1 MDLLNGK
8 IKKIYFKYLAAAF
21 GSTLIMSIYSLVDTI
36 AIGHYEGPNGTAA
49 VATFFPMWSILF
61 AFGLWFGIG
70 GSVLMAQMRGAGKKE
85 IGDEYFTVA
94 LLGSIVISII
104 IFVAYVLFSEP
115 LLRFCGADGEVLTL
129 AMKYA
134 KWISLFSPLFIIGQV
149 LVPFIRNDEAPV
161 HTTIAVIAG
170 GIFNIFGDIFFVFIC
185 DMGISGAG
193 LATALGQAISFIILL
208 FYFFTSKN
216 TIRLVFDVKKLKI
229 AKKTK
234 EIAIMGL
241 SNFVVDIAI
250 GVLSVMFNN
259 QIMKYLGAS
268 ALAVYGVVSN
278 VSTTVQ
284 TFAYS
289 IGESAQAIISVNFGA
304 KKMNRVKETFKYATV
319 SACVLGVI
327 CFIIGESIPTLLVN
341 AFMKTTPEVLSIAP
355 QILRLYFISFIF
367 LVFNVFSTYYFQ
379 SIAKPNISTTVS
391 LMRGIIVS
399 GICIYVFPLIFS
411 ANAIWLA
418 IPLTELFVCFFI
430 IVNIIKYKPQNTFI
444 NK

>member
-8 IKKIYFKYLAAAF
+8 IRKIYFKYLTAAF
-21 GSTLIMSIYSLVDTI
+21 GSTLILSIYSLVDTI

-61 AFGLWFGIG
+61 AFGLLFGIG
-70 GSVLMAQMRGAGKKE
+70 GSVIMAQKRGAGKKE
-85 IGDEYFTVA
+85 EGNEYFTVA
-94 LLGSIVISII
+94 LLSSII
-104 IFVAYVLFSEP
+104 LSVVLFIVYVLFSEP

-129 AMKYA
+129 AMEYA

-149 LVPFIRNDEAPV
+149 LVPFIRNDESPV
-161 HTTIAVIAG
+161 YTTIAVVAG
-170 GIFNIFGDIFFVFIC
+170 GVFNIFGDIFFVFVC

-193 LATALGQAISFIILL
+193 LATALGQVISFIVLII
-208 FYFFTSKN
+208 YFFTSKN
-216 TIRLVFDVKKLKI
+216 TIQLVKDVKKLKI

-234 EIAIMGL
+234 DIAKMGL

-250 GVLSVMFNN
+250 GVLIVMFNN
-259 QIMKYLGAS
+259 QVMKYFGAA

-278 VSTTVQ
+278 VSTMVQ

-289 IGESAQAIISVNFGA
+289 IGESSQAIISVNFGA
-304 KKMNRVKETFKYATV
+304 KKMNRVKETFKYAAV
-319 SACVLGVI
+319 SACVLGII
-327 CFIIGESIPTLLVN
+327 CFIAGESMPILLVK

-379 SIAKPNISTTVS
+379 SINKPNISTAVS

-399 GICIYVFPLIFS
+399 GICIYVLPLILN
-411 ANAIWLA
+411 ANAIWIA
-418 IPLTELFVCFFI
+418 MPLTELLVCAFI
-430 IVNIIKYKPQNTFI
+430 VISIVKYNPQKKA
-444 NK
+444 NKI

>member
-61 AFGLWFGIG
+61 AFGLLFGIG
-70 GSVLMAQMRGAGKKE
+70 GSVFMAQKRGAGKKE

-94 LLGSIVISII
+94 LLDTII
-104 IFVAYVLFSEP
+104 ISAAIFIAYVLFSEP

-134 KWISLFSPLFIIGQV
+134 KWISLFSPLFVIGQV
-149 LVPFIRNDEAPV
+149 LVPFIRNDESPV

-170 GIFNIFGDIFFVFIC
+170 GIFNIFGDIFFVYVC
-185 DMGISGAG
+185 NMGISGAG
-193 LATALGQAISFIILL
+193 LATALGQVISFIILII
-208 FYFFTSKN
+208 YFFTSKN
-216 TIRLVFDVKKLKI
+216 TIRLVKDVKRLKT
-229 AKKTK
+229 ASKTK
-234 EIAIMGL
+234 DIIVMGL
-241 SNFVVDIAI
+241 SNFVVDIAMGI
-250 GVLSVMFNN
+250 LSVMFNN

-278 VSTTVQ
+278 VSTMVQ

-289 IGESAQAIISVNFGA
+289 IGESSQAIISVNFGA
-304 KKMNRVKETFKYATV
+304 QKMSRVKETFKYAAA
-319 SACVLGVI
+319 SACILGII
-327 CFIIGESIPTLLVN
+327 CFILGESIPTLLVR
-341 AFMKTTPEVLSIAP
+341 AFMKTTPVVLSIAP

-379 SIAKPNISTTVS
+379 SIAKPNVSTAVS
-391 LMRGIIVS
+391 LMRGVIVS
-399 GICIYVFPLIFS
+399 GICIYVLPLIFNVNS
-411 ANAIWLA
+411 IWLA
-418 IPLTELFVCFFI
+418 MPLTELLVCVFI
-430 IVNIIKYKPQNTFI
+430 VINIIKCNPQKN
-444 NK
+444 NPL